1 MKLKV
6 HWEKEHSHVAQA
18 HVDYDDLLEDYIIKA
33 GLPLP
38 GTSPQVVA
46 AKTEPHGE
54 DEPISPV
61 KRTTTTTTT
70 PAKVKLPLKSLKSP
84 KSYGPLMATK
94 STFECTL
101 CEERLTLHAGLSPLV
116 HWSNAHSDQAV
127 TAFRVRRTADGSV
140 ANLKGIYKHLWT
152 CGATGL
158 RSRHG
163 GQQTES
169 RRQAPDVPP
178 LGEGAPAADEER
190 GRLQDD
196 GAYSAGISLPGRR
209 GDGSFSLHG
218 FLTVIYLRRSLSL
231 R

>member
-1 MKLKV
+1 M
-6 HWEKEHSHVAQA
+6 
-18 HVDYDDLLEDYIIKA
+18 
-33 GLPLP
+33 
-38 GTSPQVVA
+38 QVVA

-127 TAFRVRRTADGSV
+127 AAFRVRRRPAPWPTSRGSTNISGRAEQRVCGHVTA
-140 ANLKGIYKHLWT
+140 ANKQSHDAKLQMRRHWEKEHPLLMRREDDYRMTELTVLGYHCQVGVET
-152 CGATGL
+152 DRFHFTG
-158 RSRHG
+158 
-163 GQQTES
+163 
-169 RRQAPDVPP
+169 
-178 LGEGAPAADEER
+178 
-190 GRLQDD
+190 
-196 GAYSAGISLPGRR
+196 
-209 GDGSFSLHG
+209 FSLSFICVDHCHFVNIG
-218 FLTVIYLRRSLSL
+218 HCHFIYDDNCHFICVDHCHFVYITLHWSFHSW
-231 R
+231 